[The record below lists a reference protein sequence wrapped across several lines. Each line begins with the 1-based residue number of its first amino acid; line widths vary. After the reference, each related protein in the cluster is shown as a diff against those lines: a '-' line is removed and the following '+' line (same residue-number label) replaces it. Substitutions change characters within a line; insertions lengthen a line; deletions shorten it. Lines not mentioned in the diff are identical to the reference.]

1 MSVEAMAWA
10 FKQKIDDAQTKLI
23 LLALCD
29 HADEDGWCWPS
40 QDRLAE
46 KACCSHDTA
55 ARRLVMLENDGFIIR
70 RRRAR
75 QSTIYRVLFD
85 KKAMKTHMVRNHDL
99 APTEAEKAEIMMT
112 QNGLMMTQT
121 APDDDATR
129 ASLTI
134 KQNHQSEPSLF
145 ASSDAKQPRRKKR
158 QSMAV
163 DWEPDQSGI
172 LYALDR
178 GFAEDRLRQLVISC
192 RDYHLKHGTLI
203 AGSIGL
209 AATWRTWVNN
219 QVKFDAER
227 KARYGNNGGSAQT
240 RDETILAGIRNTA
253 ASISRQRN
261 SGWTDEE
268 IFERGDSRADGRR
281 APPSRIEDHR
291 H

>member
-10 FKQKIDDAQTKLI
+10 FKQDIDDAQTKLI

-40 QDRLAE
+40 QDKLAK

-85 KKAMKTHMVRNHDL
+85 KNAMKTHMVRNHDL

-145 ASSDAKQPRRKKR
+145 ASSDAKPPKRKQR
-158 QSMAV
+158 MRE
-163 DWEPDQSGI
+163 DWEPDEKGVQF
-172 LYALDR
+172 ALER
-178 GFAEDRLRQLVISC
+178 GFVEDKIRQLVVAC

-209 AATWRTWVNN
+209 AATWRTWINN

-253 ASISRQRN
+253 AAISRERN
-261 SGWTDEE
+261 RGWTDEE